1 MIEWEHLLW
10 WTMVGTGA
18 VAAALSIAASIFD
31 RSPNIWLT
39 TQRRF
44 FLHIASYGFLT
55 ISILTF
61 VLRGLLT
68 PA

>member
-1 MIEWEHLLW
+1 VIEWEHLLW
-10 WTMVGTGA
+10 WTMVCTGV
-18 VAAALSIAASIFD
+18 VAAILSIATNILD
-31 RSPNIWLT
+31 RLQKVWLT
-39 TQRRF
+39 KQQRF
-44 FLHIASYGFLT
+44 FLHIASYSILT